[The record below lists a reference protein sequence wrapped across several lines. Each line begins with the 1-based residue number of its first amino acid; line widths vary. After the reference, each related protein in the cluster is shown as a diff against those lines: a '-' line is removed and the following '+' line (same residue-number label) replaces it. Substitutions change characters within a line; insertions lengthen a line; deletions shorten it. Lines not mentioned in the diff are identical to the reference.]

1 MHAVKRTVAALSLA
15 LPLLIGCS
23 GLAAAD
29 TVVSSGS
36 TTTAGP
42 GGVSTTSGTRLY
54 SSTGAG
60 FTVMETTNT
69 TVIGIAGVQ
78 TSNST
83 NLAIFQ

>member
-23 GLAAAD
+23 GLASAD

-36 TTTAGP
+36 TTSVGP
-42 GGVSTTSGTRLY
+42 GGVSTTSGTTVY
-54 SSTGAG
+54 ASTGAG

-69 TVIGIAGVQ
+69 TVVGITGVQ
-78 TSNST
+78 TSSST